1 MSKELIKNNGLTKVG
16 EMEFYDIE
24 GGFGE
29 GKKAMLVK
37 DIAKIHNKEIK
48 HVNELINKNRKRFK
62 DNIDVIDLLGV
73 GLNDTEII
81 ELGITQN
88 AINSYRGQKNKGKN
102 AGIYLLSER
111 GYSKLLKIMDDDF
124 AWDQYDRLVDEYF
137 SMRKEIIDNP
147 YKNLS
152 KELQAIFVHDE
163 KIQKIEKVINQL
175 QNDVPLYTSE
185 CEVLQNKLKAKIV
198 KLLGGKSS
206 PAYRNA
212 SLRKKCYID
221 IQSQIKREFGV
232 NSYKAIAR
240 KNYQKAL
247 EIIGNYTLPTVLN
260 DQVIKLN
267 NQTQLEL

>member
-1 MSKELIKNNGLTKVG
+1 MKELTVKGLVTVEGMKFH
-16 EMEFYDIE
+16 EIE

-29 GKKAMLVK
+29 GKKSILVK
-37 DIAKIHNKEIK
+37 EIAEIHKRPFRKI
-48 HVNELINKNRKRFK
+48 NELINNNRKRFA
-62 DNIDVIDLLGV
+62 DMIDIIDLKANPSEGLGY
-73 GLNDTEII
+73 L
-81 ELGITQN
+81 ELGFTKQAFN
-88 AINSYRGQKNKGKN
+88 QSKN
-102 AGIYLLSER
+102 IYLLSER
-111 GYSKLLKIMDDDF
+111 GYAKLLKILEDDF

-152 KELQAIFVHDE
+152 KELQAIFIHDE
-163 KIQKIEKVINQL
+163 KIQKIEEDIKHL

-198 KLLGGKSS
+198 KLLGGKST

-212 SLRKKCYID
+212 SLRKKSYID
-221 IQSQIKREFGV
+221 IQNQIKREFGV

-247 EIIGNYTLPTVLN
+247 EIIDNYTLPTVLN

>member
-37 DIAKIHNKEIK
+37 DIAKIHGREEK
-48 HVNELINKNRKRFK
+48 HLNEVINNNIKRFTI
-62 DNIDVIDLLGV
+62 NIDIINLLSNENFKVVVDDL
-73 GLNDTEII
+73 GLKSSN
-81 ELGITQN
+81 
-88 AINSYRGQKNKGKN
+88 RQKY
-102 AGIYLLSER
+102 AYLLSER
-111 GYSKLLKIMDDDF
+111 GYSKLLKLLEDDI
-124 AWDQYDRLVDEYF
+124 AWDQYDKLVDGYF
-137 SMRKEIIDNP
+137 NMRKEIKENP

-152 KELQAIFVHDE
+152 KELQAIFIHDE
-163 KIQKIEKVINQL
+163 KIQKIEEDIKHL

-247 EIIGNYTLPTVLN
+247 EIIDNYILPTVLN

>member
-1 MSKELIKNNGLTKVG
+1 MVSNYFIESSYKDKSGKENKCYLCTKLGCDFLANKFTG
-16 EMEFYDIE
+16 EKGILFT
-24 GGFGE
+24 
-29 GKKAMLVK
+29 
-37 DIAKIHNKEIK
+37 AKYVERF
-48 HVNELINKNRKRFK
+48 NEYEKR
-62 DNIDVIDLLGV
+62 L
-73 GLNDTEII
+73 E
-81 ELGITQN
+81 E
-88 AINSYRGQKNKGKN
+88 
-102 AGIYLLSER
+102 
-111 GYSKLLKIMDDDF
+111 
-124 AWDQYDRLVDEYF
+124 
-137 SMRKEIIDNP
+137 NP

-152 KELQAIFVHDE
+152 KELQAIFIHDE
-163 KIQKIEKVINQL
+163 KIQKIEEDIKHL

-198 KLLGGKSS
+198 KLLGGKSA

-212 SLRKKCYID
+212 SLRRKSYID

-247 EIIGNYTLPTVLN
+247 EIIDNYTLPTVLN

>member
-37 DIAKIHNKEIK
+37 DIAKIHGREEK
-48 HVNELINKNRKRFK
+48 HLNEVINNNIKRFTI
-62 DNIDVIDLLGV
+62 NIDIINLLSNENFKVVVDDL
-73 GLNDTEII
+73 GLKSSN
-81 ELGITQN
+81 
-88 AINSYRGQKNKGKN
+88 RQKY
-102 AGIYLLSER
+102 AYLLSER
-111 GYSKLLKIMDDDF
+111 GYSKLLKLLEDDI
-124 AWDQYDRLVDEYF
+124 AWDQYDKLVDGYF
-137 SMRKEIIDNP
+137 NMRKEIKENP

-247 EIIGNYTLPTVLN
+247 EIIDNYTLPTVLN

>member
-37 DIAKIHNKEIK
+37 DIAKIHGREEK
-48 HVNELINKNRKRFK
+48 HLNEVINNNIKRFAI
-62 DNIDVIDLLGV
+62 NIDIINLLSDENFKVVVDDL
-73 GLNDTEII
+73 GLKSSN
-81 ELGITQN
+81 
-88 AINSYRGQKNKGKN
+88 RQKY
-102 AGIYLLSER
+102 AYLLSER
-111 GYSKLLKIMDDDF
+111 GYSKLLKLLEDDI
-124 AWDQYDRLVDEYF
+124 AWDQYDKLVDGYF
-137 SMRKEIIDNP
+137 NMRKEIKENP

-152 KELQAIFVHDE
+152 KELQAIFIHDE
-163 KIQKIEKVINQL
+163 KIQKIEEDIKHL

-198 KLLGGKSS
+198 KLLGGKST

-212 SLRKKCYID
+212 SLRKKSYID
-221 IQSQIKREFGV
+221 IQNQIKREFGV

-247 EIIGNYTLPTVLN
+247 EIIDNYILPTVLN

>member
-37 DIAKIHNKEIK
+37 DIAKIHGRAEK
-48 HVNELINKNRKRFK
+48 HLNEVINNNIKRFTI
-62 DNIDVIDLLGV
+62 NIDIINLLSDENFNVVVDDL
-73 GLNDTEII
+73 GLKSSN
-81 ELGITQN
+81 
-88 AINSYRGQKNKGKN
+88 RQKY
-102 AGIYLLSER
+102 AYLLSER
-111 GYSKLLKIMDDDF
+111 GYSKLLKLLEDDI
-124 AWDQYDRLVDEYF
+124 AWDQYEKLVDGYF
-137 SMRKEIIDNP
+137 NMRKEIKENP

-152 KELQAIFVHDE
+152 KELQAIFIHDE
-163 KIQKIEKVINQL
+163 KIQKIEEDIKHL

-198 KLLGGKSS
+198 KLLGGKST

-212 SLRKKCYID
+212 SLRKKSYID
-221 IQSQIKREFGV
+221 IQNQIKREFGV

-240 KNYQKAL
+240 KNYQKVL
-247 EIIGNYTLPTVLN
+247 EIIDN
-260 DQVIKLN
+260 
-267 NQTQLEL
+267 

>member
-1 MSKELIKNNGLTKVG
+1 MKELTVKGLVTVEGMKFH
-16 EMEFYDIE
+16 EIE

-29 GKKAMLVK
+29 GKKSILVK
-37 DIAKIHNKEIK
+37 EIAEIHKRPFRKI
-48 HVNELINKNRKRFK
+48 NELINNNRKRFT
-62 DNIDVIDLLGV
+62 DMIDIIDLKANPSEGLGY
-73 GLNDTEII
+73 L
-81 ELGITQN
+81 ELGFTKQAFN
-88 AINSYRGQKNKGKN
+88 QSKN
-102 AGIYLLSER
+102 IYLLSER
-111 GYSKLLKIMDDDF
+111 GYAKLLKILDDDF
-124 AWDQYDRLVDEYF
+124 AWDQYDKLVDGYF
-137 SMRKEIIDNP
+137 NMRKEIINNP

-152 KELQAIFVHDE
+152 KELQAIFIHDE
-163 KIQKIEKVINQL
+163 KIQKIEEDIKHL

-247 EIIGNYTLPTVLN
+247 EIIDNYILPTVLN

>member
-37 DIAKIHNKEIK
+37 DIAKIHGREEK
-48 HVNELINKNRKRFK
+48 HLNEVINNNIKRFTI
-62 DNIDVIDLLGV
+62 NIDIINLLSNENFKVVVDDL
-73 GLNDTEII
+73 GLKSSN
-81 ELGITQN
+81 
-88 AINSYRGQKNKGKN
+88 RQKY
-102 AGIYLLSER
+102 AYLLSER
-111 GYSKLLKIMDDDF
+111 GYSKLLKLLEDDI
-124 AWDQYDRLVDEYF
+124 AWDQYDKLVDGYF
-137 SMRKEIIDNP
+137 NMRKEIKENP

-152 KELQAIFVHDE
+152 KELQAIFIHDE
-163 KIQKIEKVINQL
+163 KIQKIEEDIKHL

-212 SLRKKCYID
+212 SLRKKSYID
-221 IQSQIKREFGV
+221 IQNQIKREFGV

-247 EIIGNYTLPTVLN
+247 EIIDNYILPTVLN